1 MEVLIFQLN
10 LVAAVLGGGSSS
22 SSSSG
27 SGGVVT
33 SSGKPYISTLSQ
45 PDLERLG
52 LKAVSAGAKPEK
64 LQQAFIQAQQNGDWS
79 KLETLISGALGE
91 DAIKDPSAGNP
102 IAGISNL
109 VSNFIGKFT

>member
-1 MEVLIFQLN
+1 MKKI
-10 LVAAVLGGGSSS
+10 LVDAVLGGGGGGSSV
-22 SSSSG
+22 

-52 LKAVSAGAKPEK
+52 LKAVSAGAKPGD

-79 KLETLISGALGE
+79 KLEKLISGALGE

-102 IAGISNL
+102 IAAVSNI
-109 VSNFIGKFT
+109 VSNFIGK